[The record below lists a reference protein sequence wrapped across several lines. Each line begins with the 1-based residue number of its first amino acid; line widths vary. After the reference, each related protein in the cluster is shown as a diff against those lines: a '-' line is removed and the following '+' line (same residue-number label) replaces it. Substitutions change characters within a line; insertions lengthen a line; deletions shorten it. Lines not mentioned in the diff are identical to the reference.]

1 MTYWLETLETEMG
14 ALPWRSATRAR
25 AAADACGSMSR
36 WVRAMKILLRL
47 CLLAVI
53 GLPAAALIAVWLC
66 FQDAPLIA
74 RTPSI
79 TPADID
85 RAKRIV
91 EKHDPRKARPGT
103 LRTIVASPQDLDLAL
118 NYAAGQFLNG
128 STRVVLQPG
137 HALVQASLEVARN
150 PLGRWL
156 NVDAAL
162 RETGGLP
169 AFDHLRIGRLPV
181 PGYVADLVLA
191 TVLAQLNATADGRLA
206 PDVVKSI
213 KISAE
218 GVRVV
223 YEWRDDIPE
232 RVSAVLLPPADQDRL
247 RAYSDRLAEV
257 VATLGVRRS
266 VSLSRLLPPLFA
278 VAHERSTRGDAV
290 KENRA
295 AIVTL
300 AFYSNGRG
308 LSAIIPAAKA
318 WRRAAPL
325 TVTLNGRDD
334 FPKHFLISAAIAA
347 EAGSPLADAIGLYK
361 EVEDSRGGSGFSFA
375 DIAAN
380 RAGTRFGELA
390 LKAPQRLQQT
400 LAAGVQERD
409 FMPEVSDLPELMP
422 EAEFKQ
428 RYGGIGAPA
437 YERVMADIERRV
449 ASVAL
454 FCGIGLRGRPAS
466 KPGSSCHGDGGG

>member
-1 MTYWLETLETEMG
+1 
-14 ALPWRSATRAR
+14 
-25 AAADACGSMSR
+25 
-36 WVRAMKILLRL
+36 MKILLRL
-47 CLLAVI
+47 FVLAVI
-53 GLPAAALIAVWLC
+53 GLPVAALIAVWLC

-74 RTPSI
+74 RAPTI
-79 TPADID
+79 TPADIE

-103 LRTIVASPQDLDLAL
+103 LRTIVASQQDLDVAL
-118 NYAAGQFLNG
+118 NYAAGQFLKG
-128 STRVVLQPG
+128 STRVVLLPG
-137 HALVQASLEVARN
+137 HALVQASLEVGRS

-169 AFDHLRIGRLPV
+169 AFDRLRIGSLPV
-181 PGYVADLVLA
+181 PGFVADLVLA
-191 TVLAQLNATADGRLA
+191 KVLAHLNATADGRLA
-206 PDVVKSI
+206 HDVVKSVNL
-213 KISAE
+213 SAG

-232 RVSAVLLPPADQDRL
+232 RVRAALLQPADQDRL
-247 RAYSDRLAEV
+247 RAYSDRLAGV
-257 VATLGVRRS
+257 VDTLGARRS
-266 VSLSRLLPPLFA
+266 VSLSQLLPPLFA
-278 VAHERSTRGDAV
+278 LAQERSAGGDAV

-300 AFYSNGRG
+300 AFYANGRG
-308 LSAIIPAAKA
+308 LSAMIPAAKA
-318 WRRAAPL
+318 WRRPAPL

-361 EVEDSRGGSGFSFA
+361 EVEDSRGGSGFSFN
-375 DIAAN
+375 DIAAD

-390 LKAPQRLQQT
+390 LTAPQKLQHA
-400 LAAGVQERD
+400 LAAGAQERD
-409 FMPEVSDLPELMP
+409 FMPEVSDLPEFMP
-422 EAEFKQ
+422 EAEFRR

-449 ASVAL
+449 ESVAL
-454 FCGIGLRGRPAS
+454 FCGIGLLGRSAS
-466 KPGSSCHGDGGG
+466 ESERACHGDGGR